1 MKLAVIGAGSW
12 GLGLAWLLNDN
23 FEEITVW
30 SREEDLSEELVRTKG
45 VKFPLEI
52 QLDQRVE
59 ITSDLKAAIN
69 GAKIVLVVV
78 SSQAVRPVC
87 QRLQDAGIKQNQIIV
102 SASKGL
108 ELPGL
113 YRLSEVYAQELPKNE
128 FAVLSGPTLAGEVI
142 NGLPTAASI
151 ASESRDTANF
161 LQEVLTV
168 PDKFRLYSNTDV
180 IGVELGGSLKNV
192 IAIASGFVS
201 ALNLGDNAKG
211 ALLSRGLAEIVR
223 ISVAMGA
230 NPSTL
235 YGLSGVGDLFATCSS
250 QLSRNYRV
258 GYMLGQ
264 GKKLDDI
271 LREIGAVAEGVKT
284 SQAVVELAKRLGLEA
299 PVSEAIYK
307 AVYTDIT
314 PVEIVSILM
323 NRKLKPEDFYN
334 LSL

>member
-30 SREEDLSEELVRTKG
+30 SREEDLTEELVRTKG
-45 VKFPLEI
+45 VKFPLKI

-69 GAKIVLVVV
+69 DAKIVLVVV

-87 QRLQDAGIKQNQIIV
+87 QRLRDAGIKQNQILV

-142 NGLPTAASI
+142 KGFPTAASI

-168 PDKFRLYSNTDV
+168 QDKFRLYSNTDV

-211 ALLSRGLAEIVR
+211 ALLARGLAEIVR

-250 QLSRNYRV
+250 PLSRNYRV

-284 SQAVVELAKRLGLEA
+284 SQAVVELAERLGLEA

-314 PVEIVSILM
+314 PVEIVSMLM
-323 NRKLKPEDFYN
+323 NRKLKPEDLYN
-334 LSL
+334 LSP